1 MARCELV
8 IKLRVLAVA
17 GTAQC
22 LVCGALVS
30 WKETGALEELEERVH
45 AKRCPTCKGS
55 LQLHEA
61 LTLDLETAA
70 GGRVTR
76 EVITV
81 E

>member
-1 MARCELV
+1 MARAELV

-17 GTAQC
+17 GTGEC
-22 LVCGALVS
+22 SVCGTLVS
-30 WKETGALEELEERVH
+30 WKDTGPLEELDERVR

-55 LQLHEA
+55 LQLHEGMS
-61 LTLDLETAA
+61 LELETAA

-76 EVITV
+76 EVIAI